1 MDRRRSS
8 PPVVTGF
15 QGGAP
20 MFRLRTAFATLA
32 LIVGLGSTGHA
43 QIFNQGP
50 GGGFGYG
57 GFSGGYGGFSG
68 GYGVFQPGFTG
79 SQFGVLGGP
88 YPVPAS
94 PYGYGYGYGAPVY
107 PAYGFWP
114 GQPQTYN
121 SMGSLMNS
129 IQRSTSRRGGWW

>member
-8 PPVVTGF
+8 SSVVTGS
-15 QGGAP
+15 QGGVP
-20 MFRLRTAFATLA
+20 MFRIRTAFATLA

-43 QIFNQGP
+43 QVPYQGL
-50 GGGFGYG
+50 GGGFGYN
-57 GFSGGYGGFSG
+57 GFSGGF
-68 GYGVFQPGFTG
+68 GVLQPGFTG
-79 SQFGVLGGP
+79 SQLGILGGA

-94 PYGYGYGYGAPVY
+94 PYGYGYGYGYSYGAPVY

>member
-1 MDRRRSS
+1 
-8 PPVVTGF
+8 
-15 QGGAP
+15 

-43 QIFNQGP
+43 QIFNRGP

-57 GFSGGYGGFSG
+57 GFSGDFS
-68 GYGVFQPGFTG
+68 VFQPGFTG
-79 SQFGVLGGP
+79 SQFGILGGA

-94 PYGYGYGYGAPVY
+94 PYGYGYGAPVY